1 MSRGGIAVLAVLL
14 LALTACSSV
23 PHTGPVRE
31 GLPSLDQFELSY
43 MFNPSKPVKDADQE
57 AIVRG
62 FVRAAAA
69 SERDYEVA
77 REYLTPG
84 YAQQWDP
91 GHGVLVVDGTQQF
104 HSPREGL
111 AVLTLG
117 VIATVDAGGTMT
129 LSEPGGKAEVQ
140 FELERV
146 NGQWRISSAPTGVIL
161 DRPTFT
167 AVWVPRSVYFW
178 SPDDRAVA
186 ETRWV
191 LNRSTMPTQ
200 IVRKVLE
207 GPSEAM
213 AEALSTAVPQGTTLT
228 SGSVPVVDGTAEVDL
243 SAELLEADDQT
254 VKQIAQQL
262 ASSLQGLPGVTSY
275 QLKVHGS
282 ILARGA
288 VPVSS
293 EAGSTVQQMVLVQQG
308 GVFGRAHSGSVT
320 ALEMSDRI
328 VRLEPLA
335 VTAANDRSMFLVLRE
350 QGVYVVRE
358 EGTVSIDQRWG
369 LLEPSLDP
377 LGFAWI
383 VHPDVPSEVTVVVL
397 GAEGSARRA
406 PTSFELA
413 VPWLEGRS
421 VVAVRVSAG
430 GNRLAALVAGEQGS
444 EVLVASIVRDS
455 EGVPTRI
462 GEEATVALWESGSPL
477 DLDWYGDARLA
488 VLTQTGVPGGSS
500 KVSTVAIGQFPTAA
514 GTVSGGMHIGGGGST
529 KAQVRVL
536 DQHGRLFAPQG
547 SVWQQTLADVELV
560 AKVG

>member
-207 GPSEAM
+207 GRSSRLWLRRS
-213 AEALSTAVPQGTTLT
+213 ALRSPQGTTLT
-228 SGSVPVVDGTAEVDL
+228 SGSVPVVDGTAGVDL

-358 EGTVSIDQRWG
+358 EGTVSI
-369 LLEPSLDP
+369 
-377 LGFAWI
+377 
-383 VHPDVPSEVTVVVL
+383 
-397 GAEGSARRA
+397 GSA
-406 PTSFELA
+406 L
-413 VPWLEGRS
+413 G
-421 VVAVRVSAG
+421 VA
-430 GNRLAALVAGEQGS
+430 
-444 EVLVASIVRDS
+444 
-455 EGVPTRI
+455 
-462 GEEATVALWESGSPL
+462 
-477 DLDWYGDARLA
+477 
-488 VLTQTGVPGGSS
+488 
-500 KVSTVAIGQFPTAA
+500 
-514 GTVSGGMHIGGGGST
+514 
-529 KAQVRVL
+529 
-536 DQHGRLFAPQG
+536 
-547 SVWQQTLADVELV
+547 
-560 AKVG
+560 